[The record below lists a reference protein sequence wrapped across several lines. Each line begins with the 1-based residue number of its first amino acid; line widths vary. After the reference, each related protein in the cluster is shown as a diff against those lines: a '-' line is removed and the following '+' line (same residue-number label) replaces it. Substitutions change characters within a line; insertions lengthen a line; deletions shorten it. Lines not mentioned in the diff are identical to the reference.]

1 MKNLLVLL
9 SFLLVLSAC
18 DDGDVILVELDFDD
32 TFEACGELVF
42 FNVKESPAESI
53 SLQISSPPLTLND
66 ILKVVPT
73 APGSYLVELV
83 NPILTGT
90 VNGTTNLFNYRSYGT
105 LTSNL
110 FCNDVPP
117 SNLQIIQDLS
127 SYDGIYTITTI
138 FFEDDDDGI
147 PAEMEDIN
155 GNGNLFDDDTDGDG
169 IPNFLDEDD
178 DGDNVLTKTE
188 LLDYDNTD
196 DDGDPLTNPKD
207 TDGDGIPNYLDPD
220 DDGDGVLT
228 INEENISQDQNP
240 ANDYTDQNIP
250 DYLNPAVATTV
261 PATAYRV
268 HTIKQTFKVKI
279 VVENIA
285 FPTLNQDR
293 FDFGFLQNPK
303 TTSTRTVTPE
313 F

>member
-9 SFLLVLSAC
+9 SFLVVLSAC

-127 SYDGIYTITTI
+127 SYDGTYTITTI
-138 FFEDDDDGI
+138 YFEDDDDGI

-220 DDGDGVLT
+220 DDNDGVLT